1 MSDISFFQD
10 RAFLAPTNDIV
21 DSLNN
26 YILSMIPGEKKTYLS
41 DDSPSTLDQNIN
53 SPDQILTPEFL
64 NTVKSSVLLNHE
76 LNLKVGVPF
85 MLLSNI
91 DQLLGLCNGTL
102 LIITQMGNF
111 VLKEKIIPGNSIG
124 QKVYIPRLILSP
136 SPSDTKLP
144 FTFQRKQFSIVVS
157 FAMTINKIQGNL
169 LKILEYIFQNP
180 YFHTDSYMPLFHALL
195 HVLGWRC

>member
-1 MSDISFFQD
+1 VIFHFFQD
-10 RAFLAPTNDIV
+10 RAVLAPTNDIV

-53 SPDQILTPEFL
+53 SPD
-64 NTVKSSVLLNHE
+64 
-76 LNLKVGVPF
+76 
-85 MLLSNI
+85 
-91 DQLLGLCNGTL
+91 
-102 LIITQMGNF
+102 QMGNF

-144 FTFQRKQFSIVVS
+144 FTFQRKQFPIVVS
-157 FAMTINKIQGNL
+157 FAMTINKIQGQS
-169 LKILEYIFQNP
+169 LKNVGIYLPKPIFS
-180 YFHTDSYMPLFHALL
+180 H
-195 HVLGWRC
+195 G